1 MALMGAVSA
10 LAALLK
16 AAVAHELAVLS
27 AAACVAGMPRLR
39 AALQQAA
46 ALQAA
51 ELQAAELQAAALQ
64 AAAL

>member
-51 ELQAAELQAAALQ
+51 AL
-64 AAAL
+64 